1 MNIFGSP
8 TSAVTARRQP
18 ERPSRW
24 DEHLVVDVDR
34 PVAYPPE
41 DQRRTPPRS
50 ISRMRELD
58 RPSLMVCQTAS
69 RPCHPRATCVWGCF
83 RGPLGLLQ
91 AHVIRCNNMHRRAKR
106 KVSQ

>member
-41 DQRRTPPRS
+41 DQRT
-50 ISRMRELD
+50 D
-58 RPSLMVCQTAS
+58 TAAVNIPVEGIGPAKPHGVPNRFAS
-69 RPCHPRATCVWGCF
+69 CHPRATCVWGCF